1 MTLQEPIS
9 PTLPY
14 GRHAISEDDIRAVEA
29 VLRGEWLTTGP
40 AVEAFEKALAEKT
53 DARFAVACSS
63 GTAALHL
70 AMLAAEIGR
79 DDDVVVP
86 AITFLATANAA
97 RLAGGEVVFCD
108 VSPTTGLMT
117 VQACDEAL
125 QRGRNVKA
133 VLPVHLTGQCAPV
146 EAIQELAQAE
156 GALVIED
163 ACHAIG
169 TRYQSASGD
178 WVPVGACRH
187 SDMTVF
193 SFHPVK
199 TVAMGE
205 GGAVTTNDP
214 ELCER
219 LRCLRNHGMLR
230 AEGHPYRYEMR
241 EIGLNYR
248 ASDLH
253 CALGLSQLSKLDQF
267 TAARRKLSEAYDTA
281 LTGLSDWLR
290 PIDRVEGCDP
300 AWHLYPV
307 LLDETK
313 VERNELMDRLS
324 GLGVSTQVHYIPVN
338 EQPYYVD
345 RYGAQLLPDARA
357 YYARTLSLP
366 LFSQMTMDDVAHV
379 CGALKNVLGEG

>member
-1 MTLQEPIS
+1 MTLQEPIT

-29 VLRGEWLTTGP
+29 VLRGDWLTTGP
-40 AVEAFEKALAEKT
+40 AVEAFEDALAIKT
-53 DARFAVACSS
+53 GAKFAVACSS

-79 DDDVVVP
+79 DDEVVVP

-108 VSPTTGLMT
+108 VGATTGLMT
-117 VQACDEAL
+117 VKACDDAL
-125 QRGRNVKA
+125 QHSRNVKA
-133 VLPVHLTGQCAPV
+133 IVPVHLTGQCAPV
-146 EAIQELAQAE
+146 EAIYELAQAE
-156 GALVIED
+156 DALVIED

-169 TRYQSASGD
+169 TQYQTSSGE

-214 ELCER
+214 RLAER

-241 EIGLNYR
+241 ELGLNYR

-253 CALGLSQLSKLDQF
+253 CALGLSQLGKLDAF
-267 TAARRKLSEAYDTA
+267 TEARRKLADAYDIA
-281 LTGLSDWLR
+281 LADMTDWLR
-290 PIDRVEGCDP
+290 PIDRVENCAP

-307 LLDETK
+307 LLDESK
-313 VERNELMDRLS
+313 VDRNKLMPTLAA
-324 GLGVSTQVHYIPVN
+324 LGVSTQVHYIPVN
-338 EQPYYVD
+338 EQPYYID

-357 YYARTLSLP
+357 YYSRTLSLP
-366 LFSQMTMDDVAHV
+366 LFSQMSEDDVAHV
-379 CGALKNVLGEG
+379 CSALKSALGDG

>member
-29 VLRGEWLTTGP
+29 VLRGDWLTTGP
-40 AVEAFEKALAEKT
+40 AVEAFEKALAEKVG
-53 DARFAVACSS
+53 ARFAVACSS

-70 AMLAAEIGR
+70 AMLAAGIDT
-79 DDDVVVP
+79 DDEVVVP

-97 RLAGGEVVFCD
+97 RLARGEVVFSD
-108 VSPTTGLMT
+108 VSATNGLMT
-117 VQACDEAL
+117 AQFCDEAL
-125 QRGRNVKA
+125 HRARQVKA
-133 VLPVHLTGQCAPV
+133 VVPVHLTGQCAPI
-146 EAIQELAQAE
+146 EAISEMARTE

-169 TRYQSASGD
+169 TQYQASDGD

-187 SDMTVF
+187 SDMAVF

-205 GGAVTTNDP
+205 GGAITTNDP
-214 ELCER
+214 ELYESLQR
-219 LRCLRNHGMLR
+219 LRNHGMVR
-230 AEGHPYRYEMR
+230 AEGHPYQYEMR

-253 CALGLSQLSKLDQF
+253 CALGLSQLAKLDDF
-267 TAARRKLSEAYDTA
+267 VTSRRSLVAAYDAALSEF
-281 LTGLSDWLR
+281 GEWLS
-290 PIDRVEGCDP
+290 PIERVEGCLP

-307 LLDETK
+307 LLNEDK
-313 VERNELMDRLS
+313 VDRTALMRNLAE
-324 GLGVSTQVHYIPVN
+324 LGVTTQVHYIPVN
-338 EQPYYVD
+338 EQPYYTE
-345 RYGAQLLPDARA
+345 RYGTQLLPDARA
-357 YYARTLSLP
+357 YFSRTLSLP
-366 LFSQMTMDDVAHV
+366 LFSQMSEAQVGHV
-379 CGALKNVLGEG
+379 CGALKSALGES